1 MTRTYTKVT
10 IRPYVEKNKFN
21 MGLEKYNQ
29 ALFDGAVHTI
39 EMVALQEGDMVRYIT
54 GLNPFAP
61 DVKMLPE
68 EERVAKEQQ
77 IKETVIQAEKQLAGN
92 IIRKDDEEWW
102 NKVKKL
108 KADNIPFWSSP
119 DLKLELN
126 NEPLYLEPGK
136 NALDLLKYIAVKAGG
151 YPEIARNLDDARS
164 RAKAPKFYLDEL
176 EETASIKT
184 EVSKLRNQAG
194 GELQKL
200 YEKNVNK
207 LLYILKVIDANSPQY
222 KKSTPIDIL
231 YENADKYINGETVDK
246 DKRKTAKTFLEV
258 SNLDMETL
266 KLRAAVKDA
275 TFYRLVALK
284 GDGMIYEMETGSAMG
299 KNPTQVVE
307 FLKNPL
313 NEEILKRIMTK
324 VEHYWRQ

>member
-29 ALFDGAVHTI
+29 ALFSGAVHTI
-39 EMVALQEGDMVRYIT
+39 EMVALQEGDMVRYLT

-61 DVKMLPE
+61 EVKTLPD
-68 EERVAKEQQ
+68 EERIAKDLQ
-77 IKETVIQAEKQLAGN
+77 IKEIVIQAEKQLAGN

-108 KADNIPFWSSP
+108 KADNIAFWSSH

-126 NEPLYLEPGK
+126 NEPLYLEPAK
-136 NALDLLKYIAVKAGG
+136 NVLDLLKYIAVKAGG

-194 GELQKL
+194 SELQKL

-246 DKRKTAKTFLEV
+246 DKRKTAKTFIEV
-258 SNLDMETL
+258 ANLDMETL

-313 NEEILKRIMTK
+313 NEEILKRLITK
-324 VEHYWRQ
+324 VEHYWKQ